1 MFGQPIVSIPNL
13 SHTTVEQI
21 LTINSHLIKI
31 LSHYQNNGWLEEP
44 EYKIYQARLQSNL
57 TYLATAADYMGKPD
71 PAKLGLLMNTPN
83 LAPVG
88 YPEKLRPSRRATT
101 ASSSLAPTTTTTTT
115 TTPPENSGSNASLNQ
130 ITMVVDPNAADP
142 VNDMGNVGVEYK
154 PVPAFPLSN
163 LANGQLPPGVTP
175 AAVLNA
181 SDTKAEIERRLNN
194 L

>member
-44 EYKIYQARLQSNL
+44 EYKIQAAIKLDVSGDGSRLHGQARSRK
-57 TYLATAADYMGKPD
+57 TRA
-71 PAKLGLLMNTPN
+71 LMNTPN

-181 SDTKAEIERRLNN
+181 SDTRRRLTGG
-194 L
+194 